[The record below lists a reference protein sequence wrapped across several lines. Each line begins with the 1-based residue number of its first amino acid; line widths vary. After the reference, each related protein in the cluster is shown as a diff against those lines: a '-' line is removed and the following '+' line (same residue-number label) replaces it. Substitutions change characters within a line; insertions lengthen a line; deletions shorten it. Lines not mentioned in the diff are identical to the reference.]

1 MKICR
6 FSARRIMKIMDT
18 SPDLIRQ
25 FFSDDI
31 QPLIVGMT
39 PDTYG
44 RTESYERYSE
54 VLAYLKHEG
63 DEDAEWVAIDDDPE
77 HYPKECTVI
86 LTKPFIG
93 FNHTSAL
100 ELREILEHQA
110 L

>member
-1 MKICR
+1 
-6 FSARRIMKIMDT
+6 MKIMDT

-63 DEDAEWVAIDDDPE
+63 DEDEEWVAIDDDSE
-77 HYPKECTVI
+77 HYPKKCKVI
-86 LTKPFIG
+86 LTEPSIG
-93 FNHTSAL
+93 FNHTPAL
-100 ELREILEHQA
+100 ELGEILERQSP
-110 L
+110 